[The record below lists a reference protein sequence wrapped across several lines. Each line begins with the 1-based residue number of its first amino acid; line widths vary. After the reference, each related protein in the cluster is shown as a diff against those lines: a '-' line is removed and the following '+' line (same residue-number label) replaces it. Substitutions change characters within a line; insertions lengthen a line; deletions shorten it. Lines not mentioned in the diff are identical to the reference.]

1 MTSRPFH
8 MRDFLAPQ
16 SVIDRLTASNKADIL
31 KQLSELAAT
40 ATGKDTHIVFDILW
54 EREKLGTTGVGQGIA
69 IPHGRVEGL
78 DRVYG
83 FFARLTEPVGFDSI
97 DEKPVDLVFLL
108 LAPESA
114 GADHLHALAIVS
126 RLLRD
131 AKLCEQLRKGK
142 NGSELHRILSDASA
156 AEAAA

>member
-1 MTSRPFH
+1 
-8 MRDFLAPQ
+8 MRDFLSAQ
-16 SVIDRLTASNKADIL
+16 SVIAQLTAGNKADIL
-31 KQLSELAAT
+31 QHLSALAAT
-40 ATGKDTHIVFDILW
+40 TTGKDTHTIFDTLW
-54 EREKLGTTGVGQGIA
+54 EREKLGTTGVGFGIA

-83 FFARLTEPVGFDSI
+83 FFARLAEPVNFDSI
-97 DEKPVDLVFLL
+97 DDKPIDLVFLL

-131 AKLCEQLRKGK
+131 VKLCDQLRKAK
-142 NGSELHRILSDASA
+142 NENELHRILSEASSV
-156 AEAAA
+156 EAA

>member
-1 MTSRPFH
+1 MTSCRFH
-8 MRDFLAPQ
+8 MRDFIAPQ
-16 SVIDRLTASNKADIL
+16 SVTASLTAESKSEIL
-31 KQLSELAAT
+31 KQMAAMAAT
-40 ATGKDTHIVFDILW
+40 ATGKDSHIIFDILW

-69 IPHGRVEGL
+69 IPHGRIEGL

-83 FFARLTEPVGFDSI
+83 FFARLAKPVGFDSI

-131 AKLCEQLRKGK
+131 VKLCEQLRKAK
-142 NGSELHRILSDASA
+142 NEGDLHRILSNA
-156 AEAAA
+156 AEAEAA